1 MRQEQFPIPEHPE
14 LTFKGVSFSSI
25 KQQAPSYV
33 STAKWYARLL
43 ISGAFMLFATIT
55 TLSCYYFGLTD
66 DIFFIATL
74 AATLLIY
81 LITMPMLTKS
91 YVTSERVMKKMK
103 RKKHR
108 FYLRALAN
116 TPLDTRLEVANGI
129 WDALRSEPWSLCISY
144 AHTADRTR
152 TVYCCQQ
159 IGKIAS
165 ELTHSAP
172 DVFCD
177 AMLKTMNNQRG
188 SVRYFFDILIM
199 LGEQQ
204 FNDEHEEQRHVRTT
218 QRIMVD
224 DIFKHR

>member
-1 MRQEQFPIPEHPE
+1 MHQEQFPIPEHPT
-14 LTFKGVSFSSI
+14 LTFKGVSFPSI
-25 KQQAPSYV
+25 KQQVPSYIT
-33 STAKWYARLL
+33 TAKWYARLL
-43 ISGAFMLFATIT
+43 ISAAFTLFATIT
-55 TLSCYYFGLTD
+55 TVSCYYFGLTD
-66 DIFFIATL
+66 DVFFIATL

-81 LITMPMLTKS
+81 LVTMPMLTKS
-91 YVTSERVMKKMK
+91 YVTSDRVIKKIKQKK
-103 RKKHR
+103 RR

-116 TPLDTRLEVANGI
+116 TPLDVRKDVASGI

-144 AHTADRTR
+144 AHTADRNR

-159 IGKIAS
+159 IGKITS
-165 ELTHSAP
+165 ELTQTDP
-172 DVFCD
+172 DIFCD

-204 FNDEHEEQRHVRTT
+204 FNDEHQEERHIRTT
-218 QRIMVD
+218 QRIMLD